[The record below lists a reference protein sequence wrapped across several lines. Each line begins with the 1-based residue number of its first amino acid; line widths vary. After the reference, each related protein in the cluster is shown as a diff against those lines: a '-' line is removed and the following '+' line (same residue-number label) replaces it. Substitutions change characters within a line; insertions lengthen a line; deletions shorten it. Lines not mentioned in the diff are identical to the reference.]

1 VRGATPGAGAVR
13 AWVGVYEEHRP
24 PGAPPEPNRTLV
36 WLTLAWLETMMG
48 HGLTADSIGR

>member
-1 VRGATPGAGAVR
+1 
-13 AWVGVYEEHRP
+13 VGVYEEHRP

-36 WLTLAWLETMMG
+36 WLTLAGLETMMG